1 MNFIKMLMMGVAI
14 AASLT
19 GAQGLMAAD
28 AMPDGSINFAGH
40 DDGSYKPC
48 TLELKSG
55 EYIFNASGDY
65 NCTNDRTNYFQL
77 DGAPSATLITLYS
90 DSDKFLSNCQ
100 EQSGIDYGWKYTF
113 KTIKHPTT
121 TKWIKIDDLHSKS
134 VGEIVV
140 PGIVLLSKD
149 ERTGDRIDELSCVK
163 VVRSALP

>member
-28 AMPDGSINFAGH
+28 EMPNGSINFAGH
-40 DDGSYKPC
+40 EDGSYKPC
-48 TLELKSG
+48 SLELKTG
-55 EYIFNASGDY
+55 EYLFGDGT
-65 NCTNDRTNYFQL
+65 CTNDRANYFQL
-77 DGAPSATLITLYS
+77 DNAPSATLITLYS
-90 DSDKFLSNCQ
+90 ESELSRWCSPN
-100 EQSGIDYGWKYTF
+100 SGFKTGWQYKL

-121 TKWIKIDDLHSKS
+121 TKWIKIDDLHSRD

-140 PGIVLLSKD
+140 PGVILEAKYEKD
-149 ERTGDRIDELSCVK
+149 GDRIDELSCVK